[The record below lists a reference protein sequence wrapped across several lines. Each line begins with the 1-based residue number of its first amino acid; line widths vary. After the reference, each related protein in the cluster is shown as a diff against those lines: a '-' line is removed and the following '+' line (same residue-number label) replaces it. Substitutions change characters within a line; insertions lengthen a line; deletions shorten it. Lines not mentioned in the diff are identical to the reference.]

1 VPSFAYQAPATLDA
15 LAGCLRGADAGTFLL
30 GGGTDLIIR
39 LRDRGITRG
48 TLLDLTRVEGLDR
61 VDVADDAITIGA
73 NVTYA
78 QVADH
83 PFLQDR
89 LPCLAQMASQVGSA
103 QIRNMARLPGNIA
116 NASPGGDAV
125 PALIALDAVV
135 LVLDG
140 SGMTTVRRVDEVV
153 TGIGRTTL
161 RPGEAI
167 IGVRIPRPGPHQR
180 SAFGKIGMGA
190 RTRVVIANVSLTL
203 VLEVDP
209 AQGRIRDARVVLG
222 SAAPV
227 AFHARTA
234 EALLEGRRPDPA
246 LAGDLAGTLRAEVKA
261 SIREIAIFQ
270 HKLNDIQGL
279 ALDLFAQLF
288 PGAQ

>member
-1 VPSFAYQAPATLDA
+1 VAVNA
-15 LAGCLRGADAGTFLL
+15 CL
-30 GGGTDLIIR
+30 
-39 LRDRGITRG
+39 
-48 TLLDLTRVEGLDR
+48 V
-61 VDVADDAITIGA
+61 
-73 NVTYA
+73 
-78 QVADH
+78 
-83 PFLQDR
+83 
-89 LPCLAQMASQVGSA
+89 QMASQVGSA

-125 PALIALDAVV
+125 PALIALDAAA

-161 RPGEAI
+161 RTGEAI
-167 IGVRIPRPGPHQR
+167 IGVRIPRPGPDQR

-209 AQGRIRDARVVLG
+209 AQGRIQDARVVLG

-234 EALLEGRRPDPA
+234 EALLKGRRPDPA

-261 SIREIAIFQ
+261 SIQEIAIFQ

-288 PGAQ
+288 PGEQ